1 MQSRR
6 IFKSAT
12 ASQHEVR
19 ELFQFVFLGELLN
32 PGKST
37 WLVSPWISD
46 VPILDNRSGAFN
58 LVDPDW
64 GSREITISDMLLS
77 LMRRGQPVNIATRS
91 LDHNKRFLSAM
102 REKTENSGLG
112 SKLWINDNAN
122 ALHTKGLLTDRA
134 LLAGSMNFTYGGF
147 ELNDEVITFDVD
159 LQQVAEARL
168 NFYRYR
174 TA

>member
-12 ASQHEVR
+12 TSQHEVR

-32 PGKST
+32 PGRAT

-58 LVDPDW
+58 LVEPDW
-64 GSREITISDMLLS
+64 GSREITISEMLLS
-77 LMRRGQPVNIATRS
+77 LMRRGQPVSIATRS
-91 LDHNKRFLSAM
+91 LDHNKRFLSTM
-102 REKTENSGLG
+102 REKARNSGVD
-112 SKLWINDNAN
+112 SKLWINDGAD

-134 LLAGSMNFTYGGF
+134 LLSGSMNFTYGGF
-147 ELNDEVITFDVD
+147 ELNDEVISFDVE
-159 LQQVAEARL
+159 LQQIAEARL
-168 NFYRYR
+168 NFDRYR
-174 TA
+174 NG

>member
-1 MQSRR
+1 MRSRR

-32 PGKST
+32 PGRAT

-64 GSREITISDMLLS
+64 GSREISISEMLLS
-77 LMRRGQPVNIATRS
+77 LMRRGQPIFIATRS
-91 LDHNKRFLSAM
+91 LDHNKRFLSVV
-102 REKTENSGLG
+102 REKARNSGLE
-112 SKLWINDNAN
+112 SKLWINDRAD

-134 LLAGSMNFTYGGF
+134 LLSGSMNFTYGGF
-147 ELNDEVITFDVD
+147 ELNDEVISFDVD
-159 LQQVAEARL
+159 LQQIAEARI
-168 NFYRYR
+168 NFDRYR
-174 TA
+174 NG